1 MSSSREKSKQ
11 AAKEL
16 LALCATKGVK
26 VPTVR
31 CLTSRAIGQCDWG
44 F

>member
-1 MSSSREKSKQ
+1 MSSSREKSKK

-16 LALCATKGVK
+16 LALCAKEGIK

-31 CLTSRAIGQCDWG
+31 FARELRVCSMY
-44 F
+44 